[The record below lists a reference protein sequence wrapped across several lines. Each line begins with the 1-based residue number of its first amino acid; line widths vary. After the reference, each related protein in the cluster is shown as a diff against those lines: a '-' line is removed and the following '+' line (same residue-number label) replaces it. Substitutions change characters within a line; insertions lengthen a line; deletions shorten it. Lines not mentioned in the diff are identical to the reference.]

1 MSVQDTPQELW
12 GGETRKAVD
21 NFPVSGERVPV
32 AVVRWLGR
40 VKGAAAR
47 ANADLGLLDADLA
60 QRIAAA
66 ADEIAEGKHDAQ
78 FPIDVFQ
85 TGSGTSSNMNTNEV
99 IATIASGSHPPAHPN
114 DHVNMGQSSND
125 VFPSAVHLAALD
137 EATNTLLPALEQL
150 EASFAAKA
158 EAFKDI
164 VKSGRTHLMDAVPVT
179 LGQEFAGYAAQVRL
193 GRARVADA
201 LPRVAQIPL
210 GGTATGTGLN
220 THPEFAAKVRERLS
234 ADTGLDIRA
243 PEDPFEAQG
252 NRDALVELSGAL
264 KVIAVSLTKIAN
276 DLALMGSGPRAGI
289 GELFLP
295 ELQKGSSIMPGKVNP
310 VLPEVVLQVSAQVI
324 GNDTAITVGGLQ
336 GQFEL
341 NVRIPLIARNLLQ
354 SIHLLS
360 TTSVLFAE
368 KCVDGIEANLEGCER
383 SAEGTLA
390 VATALNPFIG
400 YDKASEIVKDAA
412 ASGRTLREVARE
424 HGVDEETLDKA
435 LDLRKIAA
443 GSKATA

>member
-1 MSVQDTPQELW
+1 MGDRQQLW
-12 GGETRKAVD
+12 GGETTKAVD
-21 NFPVSGERVPV
+21 NFPISGERVPV
-32 AVVRWLGR
+32 PVVRWLGR
-40 VKGAAAR
+40 IKGAAAQV
-47 ANADLGLLDADLA
+47 NAELGLLDADVA
-60 QRIAAA
+60 GRIAGAA
-66 ADEIAEGKHDAQ
+66 AEVADGRHDDQ

-85 TGSGTSSNMNTNEV
+85 TGSGTSSNMNANEV
-99 IATIASGSHPPAHPN
+99 LATLAGDGVHPN

-125 VFPSAVHLAALD
+125 VFPSAVHLAALQQ
-137 EATNTLLPALEQL
+137 ATEGLLPALERL
-150 EASFAAKA
+150 EGAFAEKA

-164 VKSGRTHLMDAVPVT
+164 VKAGRTHLMDAVPVT
-179 LGQEFAGYAAQVRL
+179 LGQEFGGYAAQIRL
-193 GRARVADA
+193 GRRRVADA
-201 LPRVAQIPL
+201 LPRVGQIPL

-220 THPEFAAKVRERLS
+220 THPEFAERVRGRLA
-234 ADTGLDIRA
+234 ADTGLVISA

-289 GELFLP
+289 GELLLP

-310 VLPEVVLQVSAQVI
+310 VISEVVLQVSAQVI
-324 GNDTAITVGGLQ
+324 GNDTAITIGGMQ

-354 SIHLLS
+354 SIHLLT
-360 TTSVLFAE
+360 TTSDALRE
-368 KCVDGIEANLEGCER
+368 KCVEGIEANLEGCER

-400 YDKASEIVKDAA
+400 YDRASEIVKAAA
-412 ASGRTLREVARE
+412 ASGRTLRDVARE
-424 HGVDEETLDKA
+424 HGVDEETLDRA
-435 LDLRKIAA
+435 LDLRTIAA
-443 GSKATA
+443 GSKPT